1 MKHLSHFLY
10 DTTSVYSCTHKN
22 DFYKSIVLIT
32 LAGLPP
38 TTTLLGTSFVTTA
51 PEAITAL
58 SPIEIPWL
66 IIAPRQPKRCY
77 QSLQA
82 FHILYQ
88 NSALLGVKD
97 A

>member
-1 MKHLSHFLY
+1 MKHLSNCLY
-10 DTTSVYSCTHKN
+10 DNLYSNENT
-22 DFYKSIVLIT
+22 FYSSIVLIT

-58 SPIEIPWL
+58 SPIETPGL
-66 IIAPRQPKRCY
+66 IIAPPPTQTLLPIFTG
-77 QSLQA
+77 
-82 FHILYQ
+82 FHTLYQ
-88 NSALLGVKD
+88 NSALPDVKD

>member
-58 SPIEIPWL
+58 SPIEIPGL
-66 IIAPRQPKRCY
+66 IIAPPNPNVVTN
-77 QSLQA
+77 
-82 FHILYQ
+82 LYRL
-88 NSALLGVKD
+88 SIFFTRIPLYWV
-97 A
+97 

>member
-1 MKHLSHFLY
+1 M
-10 DTTSVYSCTHKN
+10 KN

-58 SPIEIPWL
+58 SPIETPGL
-66 IIAPRQPKRCY
+66 IIAPPPTQTLLPIFTGFPY
-77 QSLQA
+77 SLPEFRSTGCKGCVA
-82 FHILYQ
+82 
-88 NSALLGVKD
+88 V
-97 A
+97 

>member
-1 MKHLSHFLY
+1 MKHLSHCLY
-10 DTTSVYSCTHKN
+10 DTTPVYSYTHEN

-51 PEAITAL
+51 PEVITAL
-58 SPIEIPWL
+58 SPIETPGL
-66 IIAPRQPKRCY
+66 IIAPPPTQTLLPI
-77 QSLQA
+77 LLV

-88 NSALLGVKD
+88 SFVLLDVKG

>member
-58 SPIEIPWL
+58 SPIEIPGL
-66 IIAPRQPKRCY
+66 IIAPAYPNIVTNLTGFPY
-77 QSLQA
+77 SLPE
-82 FHILYQ
+82 FR
-88 NSALLGVKD
+88 STGCKG
-97 A
+97 

>member
-1 MKHLSHFLY
+1 MIRHQFIHVLI
-10 DTTSVYSCTHKN
+10 KN
-22 DFYKSIVLIT
+22 AFYKSIVLIT

-58 SPIEIPWL
+58 SPIETPGL
-66 IIAPRQPKRCY
+66 IIAPRQPKHCY

-82 FHILYQ
+82 SHILCQ
-88 NSALLGVKD
+88 NSALPGVKD
-97 A
+97 E